1 MKKNSLLMIFSL
13 VSLFAMSV
21 LLTACEEETTME
33 PPALP
38 VIAPPTSIG
47 AYSAD
52 ETSVGV
58 VWTDSPDEANTAVL
72 NPAYRIN
79 VKDMTGTVLQSLTGI
94 KGDNIKVVTGLTE
107 GTIYTFTISM
117 MVDSTVVTN
126 DSVTVM
132 WSPAKRRDLEGSAP
146 IQVFETSSED
156 FPSGLDIYSDALDG
170 PQTLSLTGID
180 NLLIDLFV
188 YTDTTSQDLI
198 IRSAHLSTVILPSGK
213 ITFFSSIVDSA
224 DALDFGRATPP
235 DASTYDRSAVTIASA
250 AGQTA
255 GRIIYG
261 KTEENNYFRLL
272 IVRDGT
278 TLVWGVSDDRYLTME
293 ISYQSVEG
301 VPYARPV
308 NAERLRKN

>member
-1 MKKNSLLMIFSL
+1 MKKNSLLLILSL
-13 VSLFAMSV
+13 VSLLTMSL

-33 PPALP
+33 LTAT

-94 KGDNIKVVTGLTE
+94 KGDNIRVVTGLTE
-107 GTIYTFTISM
+107 GTVYSFTISM
-117 MVDSTVVTN
+117 IVDSTVVTN

-132 WSPAKRRDLEGSAP
+132 WSPAKRRFDEGGFP
-146 IQVFETSSED
+146 IQVFETASTS
-156 FPSGLDIYSDALDG
+156 FPSGLDIFSDALDG
-170 PQTLSLTGID
+170 PQTLSLLD
-180 NLLIDLFV
+180 PANSLIDLFV
-188 YTDTTSQDLI
+188 FTDTVSQDLLI
-198 IRSAHLSTVILPSGK
+198 LSAHLASAIQLPK
-213 ITFFSSIVDSA
+213 TTFFSTTIDSS
-224 DALDFGRATPP
+224 DDLDFGRTTPP
-235 DASTYDRSAVTIASA
+235 DAITYNTTVIRIPAAS
-250 AGQTA
+250 GQTT

-272 IVRDGT
+272 VERDGT
-278 TLVWGVSDDRYLTME
+278 TLVWGVADDRYLTLQ

-308 NAERLRKN
+308 NPERFRKN